1 MNRRELLMLSAG
13 AVRLRAAAVTPAW
26 ASPEFDPPRPELVL
40 ELVVTC
46 SRPEAPGPETL
57 SKDGQRKSIWPII
70 GGKFV
75 GPDIR
80 GVVVPG
86 GGDFPLVRPDG
97 VTVVDALYRLL
108 TDDGITI
115 LIHNKGLSIGPAEPG
130 SRPRY
135 RLSPEFTAPVGKYDW
150 LNKQIFIANLT
161 TDIPSDRRLA
171 RSENENDRLIH
182 VYRLA

>member
-1 MNRRELLMLSAG
+1 MLSAG
-13 AVRLRAAAVTPAW
+13 VVPWRAAAAATQGW
-26 ASPEFDPPRPELVL
+26 ASPEFDVPRPELVL

-57 SKDGQRKSIWPII
+57 SKDGERKSIWPIV

-75 GPDIR
+75 GQDIR

-86 GGDFPLVRPDG
+86 GGDFPVIRPDG
-97 VTVVDALYRLL
+97 VTVIDALYRLR

-115 LIHNKGLSIGPAEPG
+115 LIHNKGLSIGADEPG
-130 SRPRY
+130 GRRRY
-135 RLSPEFTAPVGKYDW
+135 RLTPEFTAPQGKYDW
-150 LNKQIFIANLT
+150 LNKGMFVANLT
-161 TDIPSDRRLA
+161 TNVPSDRRLA

-182 VYRLA
+182 VYRLS